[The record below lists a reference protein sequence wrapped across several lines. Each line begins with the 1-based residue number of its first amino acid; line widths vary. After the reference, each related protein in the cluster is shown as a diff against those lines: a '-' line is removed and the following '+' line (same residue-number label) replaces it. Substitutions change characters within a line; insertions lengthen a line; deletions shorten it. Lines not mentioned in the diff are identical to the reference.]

1 MYRAGKDGGHLV
13 LVGDDQ
19 YIAGDGIKMVGENL
33 GKLVMTF

>member
-19 YIAGDGIKMVGENL
+19 YIAGDGIKRSV
-33 GKLVMTF
+33 KT